1 MLTVAAGVSLQPYSS
16 DENVAASLL
25 FNRAPTTLATHQSC
39 DAYVIVSNSITL
51 PPVEEFHSKGKE
63 G

>member
-1 MLTVAAGVSLQPYSS
+1 MG
-16 DENVAASLL
+16 ASLL
-25 FNRAPTTLATHQSC
+25 FNRAPTTLAANQNC
-39 DAYVIVSNSITL
+39 DAYVIVSNSITP

>member
-1 MLTVAAGVSLQPYSS
+1 MG
-16 DENVAASLL
+16 ASLL
-25 FNRAPTTLATHQSC
+25 FNRAPTTLAANQSC
-39 DAYVIVSNSITL
+39 DAFVIVSNSITP